1 MQLPFLNLL
10 NFTLVKKTVPEL
22 RKLPFPVE
30 LPNVKFVSCDGI
42 SLHGFD
48 KCLSVKFSYLEEY
61 AGLKEQGSPD
71 VLVGK
76 LYGLDGTENED
87 SRVSASFESDSDFFV
102 RKKNHMTYCAG
113 KLKL

>member
-1 MQLPFLNLL
+1 M
-10 NFTLVKKTVPEL
+10 
-22 RKLPFPVE
+22 
-30 LPNVKFVSCDGI
+30 KFVSCDGI

-48 KCLSVKFSYLEEY
+48 KCLSIKFSYLEEY

-102 RKKNHMTYCAG
+102 RKKSHDLLCRKIKALMPIHI
-113 KLKL
+113 LLRL